1 MNRKADKPLTHGDY
15 RTLAEFRSQLRQF
28 LLFSES
34 AARKAGL
41 QPRHHQAL
49 LAIKGFADATVG
61 DLAARLGIRP
71 HSAAEL
77 VNRLEAAGLVRRV
90 TDTLDRRRIH
100 LVLTQTA
107 ERQLEKL
114 TLAHR
119 AELRRL
125 ATLWGSL
132 FAALGQADSAGA
144 TARGR
149 RKKS

>member
-1 MNRKADKPLTHGDY
+1 MDRKADRPLTHGDY
-15 RTLAEFRSQLRQF
+15 HTLAEFRLQLRQF
-28 LLFSES
+28 LLFSED

-49 LAIKGFADATVG
+49 LAVKGFADATVG

-71 HSAAEL
+71 NSAAEL
-77 VNRLEAAGLVRRV
+77 VNRLVTAGLVRRAA
-90 TDTLDRRRIH
+90 DTADRRRIH
-100 LVLTQTA
+100 LLLTQTA
-107 ERQLEKL
+107 ERKLEKL

-132 FAALGQADSAGA
+132 FATLGHGGPAPRQ
-144 TARGR
+144 R
-149 RKKS
+149 RR